1 MALNVTLRQFDLI
14 DIYKAFHLKT
24 ADNTYFLSVPGTFS
38 KVDYIIGYKTSLN
51 KHKKINII
59 SAMFSDQNGMKLE
72 SIAGGKLKKSYKCVE
87 IK

>member
-24 ADNTYFLSVPGTFS
+24 EDNTYFLSVPGTFS

-72 SIAGGKLKKSYKCVE
+72 INYRKKTGKKNICIY
-87 IK
+87 